1 MDKTNEHSLNRSQ
14 KQLIETPDSQFN
26 RGFQYTIPFDRFVT
40 TLSIVYHVEI
50 LVIQCFWIIQS
61 QSQLWKNIIVCY
73 TITIDSNGY
82 LHSIHKTNRIEQWN
96 LFSFTSTLFMLVQY
110 NDFMRLSSTI
120 QFIHLI
126 VFIQS
131 LPIYRMIK
139 YNTFL
144 FWTLNQT
151 RLFQFGSSIS
161 HKFLIFILNI
171 DHTKDWNMLAKPIWV
186 VMKWWKRVNRW
197 LDPKSMTREWW

>member
-1 MDKTNEHSLNRSQ
+1 MNQMDTMNSSH
-14 KQLIETPDSQFN
+14 IWFDS
-26 RGFQYTIPFDRFVT
+26 
-40 TLSIVYHVEI
+40 H
-50 LVIQCFWIIQS
+50 
-61 QSQLWKNIIVCY
+61 
-73 TITIDSNGY
+73 ITAQN
-82 LHSIHKTNRIEQWN
+82 
-96 LFSFTSTLFMLVQY
+96 
-110 NDFMRLSSTI
+110 NDFIRLSSTI

-126 VFIQS
+126 VLIQS

-144 FWTLNQT
+144 LWSLNQT

-186 VMKWWKRVNRW
+186 VMKWWKRVNGW
-197 LDPKSMTREWW
+197 LDPKSINDQRMMVRGLEQTNRVSIEYSMIIERSGMEWNGCVDPMLELLPLDFDTITQFTRNLYEWNQINLTILEIDFDRTSWNE

>member
-1 MDKTNEHSLNRSQ
+1 M
-14 KQLIETPDSQFN
+14 IETPDSQFN
-26 RGFQYTIPFDRFVT
+26 RGFQYTIPFNPFIT
-40 TLSIVYHVEI
+40 TLSIVYHVEM
-50 LVIQCFWIIQS
+50 LEMQCFSKIQS
-61 QSQLWKNIIVCY
+61 QSQLRKKSIAHY
-73 TITIDSNGY
+73 TVNSDRRKYPFNTQ
-82 LHSIHKTNRIEQWN
+82 HKWTMDP
-96 LFSFTSTLFMLVQY
+96 FSFTSTLFMLVQY
-110 NDFMRLSSTI
+110 NDFMRLSRTI
-120 QFIHLI
+120 QLINLI

-144 FWTLNQT
+144 FRTLNQT
-151 RLFQFGSSIS
+151 RLYQFRSSIS

>member
-1 MDKTNEHSLNRSQ
+1 M
-14 KQLIETPDSQFN
+14 
-26 RGFQYTIPFDRFVT
+26 
-40 TLSIVYHVEI
+40 

-61 QSQLWKNIIVCY
+61 QSQLWKNIIVFY

-82 LHSIHKTNRIEQWN
+82 LHSIHKTIRIEQWN
-96 LFSFTSTLFMLVQY
+96 PFSFTSTLFMLVQY

-126 VFIQS
+126 VSIQS
-131 LPIYRMIK
+131 LSIYRMIK

-144 FWTLNQT
+144 FWTLNHT
-151 RLFQFGSSIS
+151 RLVQFWSSIF

-171 DHTKDWNMLAKPIWV
+171 DHTKDWNMLAKPMWV
-186 VMKWWKRVNRW
+186 VMVE
-197 LDPKSMTREWW
+197 KSQSMIGS

>member
-1 MDKTNEHSLNRSQ
+1 M
-14 KQLIETPDSQFN
+14 IETTDPQFN
-26 RGFQYTIPFDRFVT
+26 RGSQYTVPFDRYLT
-40 TLSIVYHVEI
+40 TLSIEYHVEM
-50 LVIQCFWIIQS
+50 LEIQCFWTIQS
-61 QSQLWKNIIVCY
+61 QFQLWKNITVCY
-73 TITIDSNGY
+73 TIPIDSNGY
-82 LHSIHKTNRIEQWN
+82 FHSTQKTNRIEQWN
-96 LFSFTSTLFMLVQY
+96 PFSFTSTLFMLVQY

-126 VFIQS
+126 VSIQS

-151 RLFQFGSSIS
+151 RFCQ
-161 HKFLIFILNI
+161 FLIFILNI
-171 DHTKDWNMLAKPIWV
+171 DHTKDWNMLATPIWV

-197 LDPKSMTREWW
+197 LDPKSMTREWR